1 MPLDVLVTTPSGPFG
16 ELIRLT
22 LEADPEFRCTLL
34 DNSGEL
40 RSTLQESTFQ
50 ALIFDCSFLQP
61 DPTQVS
67 ALLKDEF
74 PGIALL
80 LIPSDHRMDSTAIR
94 SIPAAGYVSR
104 PFDSSIL
111 QATVRAAIQKKRTPV
126 AVDPSPEPIIRK
138 DTSWWN
144 AFQVGILE
152 TAATGGLIIQNGLVI
167 ASTPGISAAL
177 QQQVTA
183 SVLRFWNPDES
194 SDLMRY
200 VKDLVTGQ
208 EWMMYASKV
217 EDGSVLALLFQPQT
231 PVTKV
236 RSQTLNMAKEISTL
250 MVKPAV
256 QEKTSEVRFF
266 ESPEPPKLH
275 EILGQKLEPEAPRV
289 IKNSF
294 PVEWF
299 READLPE
306 FNQSSEKGNPEQEAN
321 TSDQVPYTPADETEK
336 FEQTNSGK
344 TPVGISADE
353 PDAEKS
359 NKLTEEPEPVESSSA
374 YDRLE
379 QSPVE
384 TINSNVP
391 ISPVEIQEKPLTSTV
406 ESEKEHFPS
415 VDLTVEPYVDNGLDS
430 MQPIPLGRKKENL
443 TSSVNTSTEK
453 KLDNPADQ
461 HPPVEIT
468 QPLVR
473 QIREEPNESIPVD
486 KEINPEVSAD
496 SGLDQEPELSSSGDM
511 EEKKAV
517 APMEEEILDRYLSY
531 VDTAQ
536 EKVEIDSEP
545 IPETQSQM
553 APLDKEQAPVNETIH
568 TGFTEPVITPFAAED
583 TKEDASV
590 ESSESSVAGVSPLQA
605 SLQPPDDNLLLKM
618 NHLEEPDHEVE
629 TETYTVAMVPRLEST
644 ILHRQLAGI
653 LNQTMSRLCL
663 AFNWKLD
670 NLTIRPTYMQWMVT
684 IPVSIAPEDMVN
696 IVKKETTQEIK
707 KSGFVESATE
717 EEFWASES
725 MSAPGKDFIPS
736 IHWQNF
742 ILRRKTHEIA

>member
-1 MPLDVLVTTPSGPFG
+1 
-16 ELIRLT
+16 
-22 LEADPEFRCTLL
+22 
-34 DNSGEL
+34 
-40 RSTLQESTFQ
+40 
-50 ALIFDCSFLQP
+50 
-61 DPTQVS
+61 
-67 ALLKDEF
+67 
-74 PGIALL
+74 
-80 LIPSDHRMDSTAIR
+80 
-94 SIPAAGYVSR
+94 
-104 PFDSSIL
+104 
-111 QATVRAAIQKKRTPV
+111 
-126 AVDPSPEPIIRK
+126 
-138 DTSWWN
+138 
-144 AFQVGILE
+144 
-152 TAATGGLIIQNGLVI
+152 
-167 ASTPGISAAL
+167 
-177 QQQVTA
+177 
-183 SVLRFWNPDES
+183 
-194 SDLMRY
+194 
-200 VKDLVTGQ
+200 
-208 EWMMYASKV
+208 
-217 EDGSVLALLFQPQT
+217 
-231 PVTKV
+231 
-236 RSQTLNMAKEISTL
+236 
-250 MVKPAV
+250 
-256 QEKTSEVRFF
+256 
-266 ESPEPPKLH
+266 
-275 EILGQKLEPEAPRV
+275 
-289 IKNSF
+289 
-294 PVEWF
+294 
-299 READLPE
+299 
-306 FNQSSEKGNPEQEAN
+306 
-321 TSDQVPYTPADETEK
+321 
-336 FEQTNSGK
+336 
-344 TPVGISADE
+344 
-353 PDAEKS
+353 
-359 NKLTEEPEPVESSSA
+359 VESSSA

-605 SLQPPDDNLLLKM
+605 SLQPPDDNLLSKM